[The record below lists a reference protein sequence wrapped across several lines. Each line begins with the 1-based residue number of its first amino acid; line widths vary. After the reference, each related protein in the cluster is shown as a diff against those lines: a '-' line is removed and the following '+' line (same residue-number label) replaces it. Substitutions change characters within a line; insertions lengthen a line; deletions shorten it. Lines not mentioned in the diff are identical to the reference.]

1 MRRLLQS
8 IGIVTIAI
16 LLWAAGTAADEL
28 ADPVVIL
35 TDDGKAVGELS
46 AERNY
51 IPFNA
56 LRGDAR
62 MGVTTQAEIFV
73 ALGKKLCSSSDGE
86 RTWTSRD
93 LPDGRVVW
101 IYTHRCGKARVSSDD
116 GETWSE
122 VRYRVRRLVDPGHG
136 TYATNAVL
144 RRACRRHNS

>member
-35 TDDGKAVGELS
+35 TDDGKAVGELP

-62 MGVTTQAEIFV
+62 MGVTTQGEIFV
-73 ALGKKLCSSSDGE
+73 ALGKKLCSSSDGGGRGPVVIC
-86 RTWTSRD
+86 RTGASSGSTR
-93 LPDGRVVW
+93 
-101 IYTHRCGKARVSSDD
+101 IATARTA
-116 GETWSE
+116 G
-122 VRYRVRRLVDPGHG
+122 
-136 TYATNAVL
+136 
-144 RRACRRHNS
+144 